1 MKRFLLSLLTLF
13 VMVLCTFA
21 QNNGQAEIIRKINA
35 TATSMKT
42 MQADFVQTKHVK
54 MLGDKLVSR
63 GRMYYR
69 QADRLRWEYTTPYAY
84 TFVLNGQRVLLRKGQ
99 RSDVMD
105 TKQNKMFRE
114 IARLMMNTVTG
125 QSLTSGK
132 DFKVSIATSGSEW
145 LATLTP
151 QRKEMKQMFQ
161 RIMLHFSKTTSM
173 ISIIEL
179 TERNGDRTV
188 IQLKNVQKNKAI
200 NAKNFEI

>member
-1 MKRFLLSLLTLF
+1 
-13 VMVLCTFA
+13 
-21 QNNGQAEIIRKINA
+21 
-35 TATSMKT
+35 
-42 MQADFVQTKHVK
+42 
-54 MLGDKLVSR
+54 
-63 GRMYYR
+63 
-69 QADRLRWEYTTPYAY
+69 
-84 TFVLNGQRVLLRKGQ
+84 
-99 RSDVMD
+99 MD